1 MKRIAAIF
9 VPALIA
15 FGLAV
20 FGPLT
25 ITGCKTQ
32 APPPAWALTAPER
45 TVGDVIATANAAV
58 VKYKADVK
66 AGVPSAA
73 NLQLK
78 AVMQKIQK
86 SLAVAQPG
94 YNAWSKAL
102 KANPNA
108 PQPAELAGAIA
119 SLQALL
125 GQLPS
130 LTN

>member
-1 MKRIAAIF
+1 MKRIIR
-9 VPALIA
+9 VSALVV
-15 FGLAV
+15 LALAT
-20 FGPLT
+20 LT
-25 ITGCKTQ
+25 VIGTGCKQT

-58 VKYKADVK
+58 VKYEADVK

-73 NLQLK
+73 NPTLK
-78 AVMQKIQK
+78 SVMQKMQQ
-86 SLAVAQPG
+86 SLAIAQPG
-94 YNAWSKAL
+94 YNAWSKQL
-102 KANPNA
+102 KTNPNA
-108 PQPAELAGAIA
+108 PVPAELSGAIA